1 MSRMGKGKKKGGQ
14 SILKRFTADD
24 YRKNNEESSSR

>member
-1 MSRMGKGKKKGGQ
+1 MSRMGKGNKKGGQ
-14 SILKRFTADD
+14 SILKWFTADD

>member
-24 YRKNNEESSSR
+24 YRKNNDESSSW